1 MKDIP
6 KWIIR
11 MVEADNLY
19 CNKCRKTLK
28 VQHII
33 SMGVHE
39 SSIEPHDDKLCI
51 GVSCP
56 DCKDVTIFELK
67 EMSLIEFAF
76 EILDDG
82 AKSNKPPKKSKDRG
96 TDILKELS
104 SKKETSG
111 KKPTRKKAVSKR
123 SKITKKEVNEVRRF
137 LNGAE
142 THEDVLVA
150 MGMSPEQI
158 SKYSYK
164 KGKDK

>member
-1 MKDIP
+1 MRDIP
-6 KWIIR
+6 EWIVR

-28 VQHII
+28 VEHVI
-33 SMGVHE
+33 SMGIHE
-39 SSIEPHDDKLCI
+39 SSVEPHDDKLCV
-51 GVSCP
+51 GVCCP
-56 DCKDVTIFELK
+56 HCKDITIFELK
-67 EMSLIEFAF
+67 EMSLVEFAF
-76 EILDDG
+76 EILDKGTRPEKKKGWEQKD
-82 AKSNKPPKKSKDRG
+82 KKSEKRDV
-96 TDILKELS
+96 LKEI
-104 SKKETSG
+104 SG
-111 KKPTRKKAVSKR
+111 RKPTRKRIVNKK

-137 LNGAE
+137 LNSAK

>member
-6 KWIIR
+6 GWIVR

-28 VQHII
+28 AKHVI
-33 SMGVHE
+33 SMGIHE
-39 SSIEPHDDKLCI
+39 SSVEPYNDKLCI

-56 DCKDVTIFELK
+56 DCAYVTTFELK
-67 EMSLIEFAF
+67 EMSLTEFAF
-76 EILDDG
+76 EILDKG
-82 AKSNKPPKKSKDRG
+82 MNPEKQEKKSKKK
-96 TDILKELS
+96 DILKDLS
-104 SKKETSG
+104 S
-111 KKPTRKKAVSKR
+111 KPTRKRIAKKKSR
-123 SKITKKEVNEVRRF
+123 ITKKEVNEIRRF
-137 LNGAE
+137 LNGAK

-158 SKYSYK
+158 SKYNYK

>member
-6 KWIIR
+6 DWIVR

-28 VQHII
+28 VEHII

-39 SSIEPHDDKLCI
+39 SSVEPYDDKLCI

-67 EMSLIEFAF
+67 EMTLVEFAF
-76 EILDDG
+76 EILDKG
-82 AKSNKPPKKSKDRG
+82 TKPSKPKKKIKDSSVG
-96 TDILKELS
+96 DDILKEMI
-104 SKKETSG
+104 G
-111 KKPTRKKAVSKR
+111 KKPTRKKSVNKK

-137 LNGAE
+137 LNSAK

-150 MGMSPEQI
+150 MGLSPEQI